1 MKRWGYWATAFVL
14 SATVAGMAT
23 AQTYPNKPIR
33 VIVPSSAGGIIDVL
47 PRALFQKMS
56 ESLGQQIVVDNR
68 PGAAGII
75 GSEMGAKAAP
85 DGYTLLVVA
94 TAHAIN
100 PSLYPK
106 LPYDTV
112 KDFTPITM
120 VARIP
125 LLLVAHP
132 SLPVNNVKELVA
144 LAKAKPGQ
152 LFFASAGNG
161 QGSHL
166 AGEMFKSLA
175 GIDLTHVPYKG
186 AAPGLADV
194 LAGQVPMM
202 FSDPVSAMPHIKTGK
217 LKLLAVGTPK
227 RSVAVPDTPTVM
239 ESGVPGFDAYAWLG
253 ILGPAG
259 LPKEIAAK
267 LHGEIIKAMNTP
279 EVKARFFSPSS
290 GFEAIGTNPE
300 QSAAFIRAEI
310 AKWTPV
316 VKASGA
322 KADQ

>member
-290 GFEAIGTNPE
+290 GFEVIGTNPE

>member
-1 MKRWGYWATAFVL
+1 MKRWRHWATAFIL
-14 SATVAGMAT
+14 STTVAGVAM
-23 AQTYPNKPIR
+23 AQTYPDKPIR
-33 VIVPSSAGGIIDVL
+33 VIIPSSAGGIIDVL

-56 ESLGQQIVVDNR
+56 ESLRQQIVVDNR

-75 GSEMGAKAAP
+75 GSEMAAKAAP

-100 PSLYPK
+100 PGLYPK
-106 LPYDTV
+106 LPYDTA

-125 LLLVAHP
+125 LLLVTHP
-132 SLPVNNVKELVA
+132 SLPVNNVRELVA

-194 LAGQVPMM
+194 LAGQVPIM
-202 FSDPVSAMPHIKTGK
+202 FSDPVSPMPHIKAGK

-227 RSVAVPDTPTVM
+227 RSAAVPDVPTMM
-239 ESGVPGFDAYAWLG
+239 EAGVPGYDAYAWLG
-253 ILGPAG
+253 IIGPAG

-267 LHGEIIKAMNTP
+267 LHEEIIKAMHAP
-279 EVKARFFSPSS
+279 GVKERFFDPSS
-290 GFEAIGTNPE
+290 GFEIIGTNPE

-310 AKWTPV
+310 AKWAPV

>member
-1 MKRWGYWATAFVL
+1 
-14 SATVAGMAT
+14 
-23 AQTYPNKPIR
+23 
-33 VIVPSSAGGIIDVL
+33 
-47 PRALFQKMS
+47 
-56 ESLGQQIVVDNR
+56 
-68 PGAAGII
+68 
-75 GSEMGAKAAP
+75 
-85 DGYTLLVVA
+85 
-94 TAHAIN
+94 
-100 PSLYPK
+100 
-106 LPYDTV
+106 
-112 KDFTPITM
+112 
-120 VARIP
+120 
-125 LLLVAHP
+125 
-132 SLPVNNVKELVA
+132 
-144 LAKAKPGQ
+144 
-152 LFFASAGNG
+152 
-161 QGSHL
+161 
-166 AGEMFKSLA
+166 
-175 GIDLTHVPYKG
+175 
-186 AAPGLADV
+186 
-194 LAGQVPMM
+194 MM

-290 GFEAIGTNPE
+290 GFEVIGTNPE

>member
-14 SATVAGMAT
+14 SAAVAGMAT

-120 VARIP
+120 VAQIP

-290 GFEAIGTNPE
+290 GFEVIGTNPE